1 MEPTNTARDGVS
13 SADLGHARMARE
25 EKERQAKIEQEG
37 ASAKP
42 HASSQVSSQP
52 GSETAKEG
60 EAKGEYSN
68 AEKNRQAAKK
78 DTGKPTPGSAKSGK

>member
-52 GSETAKEG
+52 DSETAKE
-60 EAKGEYSN
+60 GEYSN